1 MSHSWGW
8 VWVLC
13 SCVGIVLR
21 LAVVVGEELA
31 VICFDTPEL
40 SASIMV
46 DSSAESAGPGEG
58 VRSRVNE
65 GNKLSLKEVEEGSL
79 GVGSLGSGF
88 SSFER
93 DTDLLMTGVS
103 SGKWSPF
110 DFSIAMTG
118 ASFDRDTLR
127 SRSFVIDRRTELKAP
142 KGLRVLGEV
151 EREVVVVVVAFL
163 LDPKGKRER
172 SERKEGIP
180 ELAGEAGVGGE

>member
-1 MSHSWGW
+1 M
-8 VWVLC
+8 
-13 SCVGIVLR
+13 
-21 LAVVVGEELA
+21 
-31 VICFDTPEL
+31 
-40 SASIMV
+40 
-46 DSSAESAGPGEG
+46 
-58 VRSRVNE
+58 
-65 GNKLSLKEVEEGSL
+65 
-79 GVGSLGSGF
+79 GSLGSGF

-93 DTDLLMTGVS
+93 DADLLMTGVS
-103 SGKWSPF
+103 SGKGSPF

-151 EREVVVVVVAFL
+151 EREVVEEVVVVAFL

-180 ELAGEAGVGGE
+180 ELAGEVGVGGE

>member
-1 MSHSWGW
+1 M
-8 VWVLC
+8 
-13 SCVGIVLR
+13 
-21 LAVVVGEELA
+21 
-31 VICFDTPEL
+31 
-40 SASIMV
+40 
-46 DSSAESAGPGEG
+46 
-58 VRSRVNE
+58 
-65 GNKLSLKEVEEGSL
+65 
-79 GVGSLGSGF
+79 GSLGSGF

-93 DTDLLMTGVS
+93 DTDLLMTPIS
-103 SGKWSPF
+103 SGKVFPF

-142 KGLRVLGEV
+142 KGLRVLGEEV
-151 EREVVVVVVAFL
+151 AVVVAVVVVVVAFL